1 MMRAETSVRI
11 NDLFAERRSPRSFD
25 ESAEISKDDLL
36 AMLEAARWAPSGSN
50 IQPWRFLI
58 GQRGDEVFN
67 NILQSLAPFNQ
78 GWAFRASTLI
88 LVVAQN
94 QRPDGTPYMGFQ
106 YDCGLSVAQLT
117 LEAHDRGYVAHQMGG
132 FDKTKA
138 AHAFGL
144 TENLS
149 PVIVIAIGK
158 QGSIEQLDAAM
169 IARESAPR
177 VRKELSEL
185 VLQGLPD

>member
-1 MMRAETSVRI
+1 MRAETSVRI

-50 IQPWRFLI
+50 IQPWRFVI

-67 NILQSLAPFNQ
+67 KVLQSLAPFNQ

-88 LVVAQN
+88 LVVAEN
-94 QRPDGTPYMGFQ
+94 LRPDGTPYMGFQ

-149 PVIVIAIGK
+149 PVIVIAIGR
-158 QGSIEQLDAAM
+158 QGSIEQLDEATA
-169 IARESAPR
+169 ARESAPR
-177 VRKELSEL
+177 ERKELSEL

>member
-1 MMRAETSVRI
+1 MRAETSVRI

-25 ESAEISKDDLL
+25 ESAELPKDDLL
-36 AMLEAARWAPSGSN
+36 AILEAARWAPSGSN
-50 IQPWRFLI
+50 IQPWRFVI

-67 NILQSLAPFNQ
+67 NVLQSLAPFNQ

-88 LVVAQN
+88 LVVAEN
-94 QRPDGTPYMGFQ
+94 LRPDGTPYLGFQ
-106 YDCGLSVAQLT
+106 YDCGLAVAQLT

-149 PVIVIAIGK
+149 PVIVIAIGR
-158 QGSIEQLDAAM
+158 QGSIEQLDEATA
-169 IARESAPR
+169 ARESAPR
-177 VRKELSEL
+177 ERKELSEL

>member
-11 NDLFAERRSPRSFD
+11 NSLIAERRSPRSFD
-25 ESAEISKDDLL
+25 ESAELSKDDLL
-36 AMLEAARWAPSGSN
+36 AILEAARWAPSGSN
-50 IQPWRFLI
+50 IQPWRFVI

-88 LVVAQN
+88 LVVAEN
-94 QRPDGTPYMGFQ
+94 LRPDGTPYLGFQ
-106 YDCGLSVAQLT
+106 YDCGLAVAQLT

-149 PVIVIAIGK
+149 PVIVIAIGR
-158 QGSIEQLDAAM
+158 QGSIEQLDEATA
-169 IARESAPR
+169 ARESAPR
-177 VRKELSEL
+177 ERKELSEL